1 MMQNMRKWVH
11 TGLGAWA
18 GLAVAALF
26 LAAVTVG
33 HAADDPKVKGKAE
46 EKPAQG
52 QQLCPA
58 TPGAAVC
65 QVKIECP
72 SIQAPGK
79 TVCKATI
86 DCPEPEKPA
95 KPVKP
100 KKKTK

>member
-1 MMQNMRKWVH
+1 MGV
-11 TGLGAWA
+11 AA
-18 GLAVAALF
+18 AALF

-33 HAADDPKVKGKAE
+33 HAATEPQVKGKAE
-46 EKPAQG
+46 EKPAPG

-72 SIQAPGK
+72 PIKAPGE
-79 TVCKATI
+79 TVCKATV
-86 DCPEPEKPA
+86 DCPEPQ

-100 KKKTK
+100 KKKTKSP

>member
-11 TGLGAWA
+11 TWLGACA
-18 GLAVAALF
+18 GVAAVALF

-33 HAADDPKVKGKAE
+33 HAATETKIKGKAE
-46 EKPAQG
+46 IKPAQG

-58 TPGAAVC
+58 TPGATVC

-72 SIQAPGK
+72 SITAPGQ
-79 TVCKATI
+79 TVCTATI

-95 KPVKP
+95 KP
-100 KKKTK
+100 KKKTKSP

>member
-1 MMQNMRKWVH
+1 MMQNMRKWVN
-11 TGLGAWA
+11 TWLG
-18 GLAVAALF
+18 GSVGVAVAVLF
-26 LAAVTVG
+26 LATVTVG
-33 HAADDPKVKGKAE
+33 HATEPQVKGKAE

-72 SIQAPGK
+72 SIKAPGE
-79 TVCKATI
+79 TVCKATV
-86 DCPEPEKPA
+86 DCPEPQ

-100 KKKTK
+100 KKKPKSQ